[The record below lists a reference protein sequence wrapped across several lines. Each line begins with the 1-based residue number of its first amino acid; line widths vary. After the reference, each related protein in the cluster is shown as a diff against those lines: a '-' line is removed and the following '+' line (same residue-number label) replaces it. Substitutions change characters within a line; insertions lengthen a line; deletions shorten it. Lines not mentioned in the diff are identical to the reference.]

1 MRDGFVQ
8 KNKYRRVL
16 FSINMVL
23 PFVDEDKPKCYL
35 CHEGFENINELKK
48 HQQSIHKEFFEFHEK
63 DLKRESAPGDV
74 TVF

>member
-1 MRDGFVQ
+1 MQ

-63 DLKRESAPGDV
+63 DLKRGSVLGDV

>member
-1 MRDGFVQ
+1 
-8 KNKYRRVL
+8 
-16 FSINMVL
+16 MVL

-35 CHEGFENINELKK
+35 CHKGFKNIDELKK

-63 DLKRESAPGDV
+63 NVKRAPAPGDV